1 MNSVVDI
8 NLPFFYNI
16 QNKKHIR
23 CPQNNEYN
31 IYKTS
36 PTKMKEICNTK
47 EYELKQNI
55 FDPTKQS
62 PPNEFMQK
70 LHKRVGVYN

>member
-1 MNSVVDI
+1 MNSVVNI
-8 NLPFFYNI
+8 NLPFFYNL
-16 QNKKHIR
+16 QNKNHII
-23 CPQNNEYN
+23 CPKKNDYN
-31 IYKTS
+31 CYKAS
-36 PTKMKEICNTK
+36 PTKMKEKYNTK
-47 EYELKQNI
+47 EYELTQNI